1 MEFSI
6 LGHKMRV
13 EVVVLSMILGVFIGM
28 NVFCSC
34 AGGVKEGFQAGTE
47 LVGAALSYSM
57 GDGVRSSWEMKQNNY
72 VSPYQHLEGNTA
84 GKVPLAEGQLFMFD
98 ENKIKPECC
107 PSAYSSSTGCVCAS
121 PEQMKYLNQR
131 GGNRTLNTMF

>member
-13 EVVVLSMILGVFIGM
+13 EVVILSLILGVFIGV

-34 AGGVKEGFQAGTE
+34 AGGVKEGFQAGTR

-57 GDGVRSSWEMKQNNY
+57 GDGVKSSWEAKDNKY
-72 VSPYQHLEGNTA
+72 VSPYQSLEVNVAGN
-84 GKVPLAEGQLFMFD
+84 VPLKEGELFMFND
-98 ENKIKPECC
+98 NNFKPECC

-131 GGNRTLNTMF
+131 GGNRTTTTMF